1 MKTVSSVK
9 AQEYFIVP
17 NLTEKAKVLVKDSD
31 GKIRVSCGPDH
42 HGRIIYAQVVVLSP
56 DTVVQLLEPWTVNGF
71 LTD

>member
-9 AQEYFIVP
+9 AREFFIVP
-17 NLTEKAKVLVKDSD
+17 DPTKKAKVLVKDSD
-31 GKIRVSCGPDH
+31 GKIRVSRGPDF
-42 HGRIIYAQVVVLSP
+42 HGRIIYADIVDLSP